1 MDQDGSAGG
10 INICGVEGDYNS
22 FQIDGNGLP
31 SPGGGRGINTR
42 QFAAGGIT
50 RIEVIK
56 APTPD
61 RDADAIGGIIN
72 VASRSA
78 FQRSDREFEFDAAG
92 VYSDLP
98 EKWGHAF
105 DLKYSDIFS
114 IGGGAGVADRRHHDA
129 IHRRR
134 YAGGQ
139 LRPLERSGEMG
150 RDLPAR
156 LIAPAG
162 RTAR

>member
-10 INICGVEGDYNS
+10 INIRGVEGDYNS
-22 FQIDGNGLP
+22 FQIDGNRLP
-31 SPGGGRGINTR
+31 SSGGGRGINAR

-61 RDADAIGGIIN
+61 RDGDAIGGIIN
-72 VASRSA
+72 VVSRSA

-92 VYSDLP
+92 GYGDLP

-105 DLKYSDIFS
+105 ELKYSDIFS
-114 IGGGAGVADRRHHDA
+114 IGGGAGLLTGVITTQSIADA
-129 IHRRR
+129 TLAAN
-134 YAGGQ
+134 YAHSND
-139 LRPLERSGEMG
+139 RAKWGEIFPHA
-150 RDLPAR
+150 L
-156 LIAPAG
+156 
-162 RTAR
+162 